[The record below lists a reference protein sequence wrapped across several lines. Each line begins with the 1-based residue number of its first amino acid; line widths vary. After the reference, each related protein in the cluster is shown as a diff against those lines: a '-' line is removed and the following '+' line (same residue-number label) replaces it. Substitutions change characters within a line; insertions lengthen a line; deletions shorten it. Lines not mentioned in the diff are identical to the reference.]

1 MCLKFQSP
9 LMVKPINNI
18 IEAEKIRCSVSL
30 QVMPAAENNQEINVW
45 LKLYK
50 SVLDK
55 YRYTSLEL
63 AVRSAVLT
71 AYPIANFRTAN
82 SVRLGSS
89 ENNKEQRHS
98 IVALSN

>member
-1 MCLKFQSP
+1 
-9 LMVKPINNI
+9 MVKPINNII

-30 QVMPAAENNQEINVW
+30 QVIPSTENNEEINVW
-45 LKLYK
+45 LKLYR

-63 AVRSAVLT
+63 AMRSAVLK
-71 AYPIANFRTAN
+71 AYSIANFPTAN

-89 ENNKEQRHS
+89 EKNKEQCHS

>member
-1 MCLKFQSP
+1 
-9 LMVKPINNI
+9 MVKPINNI
-18 IEAEKIRCSVSL
+18 IIEAEKMPCSVSL
-30 QVMPAAENNQEINVW
+30 LVMPFVENNEEINVW
-45 LKLYK
+45 LKLYR
-50 SVLDK
+50 SLLDK

-63 AVRSAVLT
+63 AVRSAALK

-89 ENNKEQRHS
+89 ENNKEQCHS

>member
-1 MCLKFQSP
+1 
-9 LMVKPINNI
+9 MVKSINNII

-30 QVMPAAENNQEINVW
+30 QVIPSAENNEEINVW
-45 LKLYK
+45 LKLYR

-55 YRYTSLEL
+55 YRYTSLE
-63 AVRSAVLT
+63 SAVLK

>member
-1 MCLKFQSP
+1 
-9 LMVKPINNI
+9 MVKPINNI
-18 IEAEKIRCSVSL
+18 IIEAEKIRFSVSL
-30 QVMPAAENNQEINVW
+30 EVMPSAENNQEINVW
-45 LKLYK
+45 LKLYR

-63 AVRSAVLT
+63 AVRSA
-71 AYPIANFRTAN
+71 ASKANPIANFRTTN

-89 ENNKEQRHS
+89 ENNKEQCHS

>member
-1 MCLKFQSP
+1 
-9 LMVKPINNI
+9 MVKPINNI
-18 IEAEKIRCSVSL
+18 IIEAEKRRFSVPL
-30 QVMPAAENNQEINVW
+30 EVMPFAENNQEINVW
-45 LKLYK
+45 LKLYR

-63 AVRSAVLT
+63 AVRSAALK

-89 ENNKEQRHS
+89 ENNKEQCHS